1 MKIVHENADFS
12 GKTDFGNTF
21 CENGNSI
28 KWKFEQEFST
38 QTFKNGI
45 PFYRE
50 SAVDCELIWDSASI
64 TFWIFGLELS
74 EFDHADQLENPV
86 LVVSSR
92 IFVPCGLISR

>member
-1 MKIVHENADFS
+1 MEISSKRCKFENLQKMKIVHENADFS

-50 SAVDCELIWDSASI
+50 SAVESIHESCLIYMKKSTS
-64 TFWIFGLELS
+64 FFSSFGVK
-74 EFDHADQLENPV
+74 F
-86 LVVSSR
+86 
-92 IFVPCGLISR
+92 

>member
-1 MKIVHENADFS
+1 MEIVYENADFS

-28 KWKFEQEFST
+28 KWKFGQEFSI

-50 SAVDCELIWDSASI
+50 SAVDWQIAVGARVGAGVVGAILGAYVGC
-64 TFWIFGLELS
+64 
-74 EFDHADQLENPV
+74 
-86 LVVSSR
+86 LVSKHIIVTLT
-92 IFVPCGLISR
+92 IALG

>member
-1 MKIVHENADFS
+1 MEISSKHCKFENLQKMKIVHENADFS

-50 SAVDCELIWDSASI
+50 SAV
-64 TFWIFGLELS
+64 
-74 EFDHADQLENPV
+74 
-86 LVVSSR
+86 SR
-92 IFVPCGLISR
+92 HVAEE

>member
-1 MKIVHENADFS
+1 MEISSKRCKFENLQKMEIVHENADFS

-50 SAVDCELIWDSASI
+50 SAVASTQKSAVELVES
-64 TFWIFGLELS
+64 T
-74 EFDHADQLENPV
+74 PV
-86 LVVSSR
+86 
-92 IFVPCGLISR
+92 FF